1 MERHMTRH
9 GGVLTILVRGA
20 GMMLLAWPAAAQDA
34 MEILNRTADAYR
46 HIRTWD
52 IEQTAAVETA
62 GVAASRTERR
72 ERYAAVEGKNRWEL
86 GPVMRVADGKYE
98 WTYSSR
104 TNQYSRREQEPV
116 CAGPLPMG
124 YWLPDTG
131 RVKRARVVREDSVTV
146 DGAAAPSY
154 VVEIERDSTA
164 ELLWIDKSRYLV
176 LQWQRRTPAV
186 FATERVWTTALTKVS
201 INEAVPD
208 SVFTFVPP
216 AGATLESPP
225 KAAAPAAAPVKK
237 KKKE

>member
-1 MERHMTRH
+1 
-9 GGVLTILVRGA
+9 
-20 GMMLLAWPAAAQDA
+20 
-34 MEILNRTADAYR
+34 
-46 HIRTWD
+46 
-52 IEQTAAVETA
+52 
-62 GVAASRTERR
+62 
-72 ERYAAVEGKNRWEL
+72 
-86 GPVMRVADGKYE
+86 
-98 WTYSSR
+98 
-104 TNQYSRREQEPV
+104 
-116 CAGPLPMG
+116 MG